1 MGRIKSAAV
10 KRLAK
15 QIKSENL
22 EVFSKDFNKNK
33 EALRSAIPNKRS
45 RNLVTGYIT
54 KLMKKQS

>member
-15 QIKSENL
+15 QIKTERPEL
-22 EVFSKDFNKNK
+22 FSKDFNKNK

-54 KLMKKQS
+54 RLKRR

>member
-15 QIKSENL
+15 QIKAGNPKL
-22 EVFSKDFNKNK
+22 FSTDFNKNK

-54 KLMKKQS
+54 RLMRR